1 MADRDPGRRT
11 RRLGLIVNPIAGLGG
26 PVGLKGTDGPELVAL
41 ALALG
46 ARPRSGERAAQAL
59 EALAAAWP
67 ATERLPDLLV
77 APGDMGETAAAAA
90 GLAAVAVRTPAAGPT
105 TADDTRAAAVALRD
119 LGVDLLLFAG
129 GDGTARDILAAVG
142 ESVAVLGIPS
152 GVKLQS
158 AVFAIGPAAAGR
170 VAAGWLRSGM
180 RRTEDREVADLAE
193 GAEGADGMPRL
204 HGILRVPAGRLVQ
217 ARKAPSPAGEAAAMG
232 AIGADVAAAMVPG
245 HRYVLGPG
253 TTVRAVA
260 EALGVPKTL
269 IGADVVESVAPQ
281 AASQA
286 TSQAVARAVVV
297 AADASATI
305 IREALLGRQASIVV
319 TPVGGQGFLFGRG
332 NQQIP
337 PDIIRSVGREGLIV
351 VATARKLAELGGR
364 PLLVDTG
371 DGDVDSELTGY
382 VSVVTGYRE
391 RMVVGVRPA

>member
-26 PVGLKGTDGPELVAL
+26 PVGLKGTDGPDLVAL

-46 ARPRSGERAAQAL
+46 ARPRSRERATQAL

-67 ATERLPDLLV
+67 ATEPLPDLLA

-90 GLAAVAVRTPAAGPT
+90 GLAAVVVRTPPAGPT

-129 GDGTARDILAAVG
+129 GDGTARDILTAVG
-142 ESVAVLGIPS
+142 ETVAVLGIPT

-170 VAAGWLRSGM
+170 VAAGWLRSGT
-180 RRTEDREVADLAE
+180 RRTEGREVADLAD
-193 GAEGADGMPRL
+193 GAEGADGAPRL
-204 HGILRVPAGRLVQ
+204 HGILCVPAGPLVQ

-245 HRYVLGPG
+245 YRYVMGPG

-260 EALGVPKTL
+260 EALGLPKTL
-269 IGADVVESVAPQ
+269 IGVDVVEAIAPPP
-281 AASQA
+281 
-286 TSQAVARAVVV
+286 TSRAVADAVVV
-297 AADASATI
+297 AADASATT
-305 IREALLGRQASIVV
+305 IREALLGRRASIVV

-337 PDIIRSVGREGLIV
+337 PDIIRSAGRRGLVV

-371 DGDVDSELTGY
+371 DGEVDRELAGY